1 MALVSMFQLWWNRR
15 NCYLSV
21 FKRNERKP
29 ALIANV
35 LDDLRDFCSADK
47 SCATYNAQGQ
57 YDTHASA
64 IREGRR
70 EVYLRICEILSITD
84 ITLEKMKEMEEDDN

>member
-1 MALVSMFQLWWNRR
+1 MALKSMFLLWWNRR
-15 NCYLSV
+15 NAYLSV
-21 FKRNERKP
+21 FNRNERKQE
-29 ALIANV
+29 LIVNV
-35 LDDLRDFCSADK
+35 LDDLREFCSADK
-47 SCATYNAQGQ
+47 SCATYNTQGQ

-84 ITLEKMKEMEEDDN
+84 ATLEKMKELEDDDT